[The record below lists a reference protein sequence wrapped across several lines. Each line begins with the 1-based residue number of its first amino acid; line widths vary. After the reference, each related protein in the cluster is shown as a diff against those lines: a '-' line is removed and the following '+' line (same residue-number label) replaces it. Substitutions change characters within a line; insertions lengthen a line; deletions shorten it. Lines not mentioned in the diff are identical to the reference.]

1 MHYLPKFRSSSSPC
15 GTLQFSFP
23 SSHRVQRCLYNHL
36 ASCLWTN
43 DPPVCYRLLAALLS
57 FNTLG
62 FPRLVAGDSTSLP
75 FSDHGAIQV
84 RLGKEGNFQK
94 ISKLR
99 EDPASTG
106 SREKGKKRE
115 RGRKISKTEGGKRGE
130 KRNKNYSRH
139 FFFVVLNT
147 FWARP
152 NCPRVGREKGFIRK
166 PGQFLP
172 PSA

>member
-84 RLGKEGNFQK
+84 RLGKRETFKKFQSYGKIPLVTGSMGKREKEGKREENFQIHK
-94 ISKLR
+94 
-99 EDPASTG
+99 
-106 SREKGKKRE
+106 
-115 RGRKISKTEGGKRGE
+115 GRKKEGRKR
-130 KRNKNYSRH
+130 KKN
-139 FFFVVLNT
+139 
-147 FWARP
+147 
-152 NCPRVGREKGFIRK
+152 
-166 PGQFLP
+166 
-172 PSA
+172 

>member
-62 FPRLVAGDSTSLP
+62 FPRLVAGDSTRLP
-75 FSDHGAIQV
+75 FLTDHGAIQI
-84 RLGKEGNFQK
+84 RLGKKFPSYGK
-94 ISKLR
+94 IPLV
-99 EDPASTG
+99 TG
-106 SREKGKKRE
+106 SMEKGKKE
-115 RGRKISKTEGGKRGE
+115 GKMEENFQIHRGKKKKEGRRQQPQTKHSGGG
-130 KRNKNYSRH
+130 
-139 FFFVVLNT
+139 
-147 FWARP
+147 
-152 NCPRVGREKGFIRK
+152 VG
-166 PGQFLP
+166 
-172 PSA
+172 